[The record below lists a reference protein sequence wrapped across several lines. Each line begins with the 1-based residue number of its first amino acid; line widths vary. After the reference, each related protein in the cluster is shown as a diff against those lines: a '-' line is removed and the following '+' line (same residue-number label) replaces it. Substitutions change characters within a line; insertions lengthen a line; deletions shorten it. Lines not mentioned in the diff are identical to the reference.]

1 MYMNIPISKISIL
14 LEKLQPLLRQA
25 LTPDA
30 VLFSFPPNTFVHR
43 CHAYEAIEKQV
54 GPVDGFRPLSRY
66 DVRAHGNLLIE
77 AKFQDPDHTKLAIKN
92 GITVEDNI
100 YKGFPSVLG
109 AENPLVRVQL
119 TLLRNVNGEE
129 LKKGLLSSLRY
140 YGKVYQIRQILCNG
154 YFEGQLTITLDPS
167 VGYTDD
173 NGEQRS
179 AQPLQRMLYLET
191 WDTFTTASLK
201 GAAPICYYCR
211 QAGHIRNACPE
222 LAKRVCFGC
231 GERGHT
237 KRLCRVKPTETEL
250 LDSYIDHTS
259 SSNKVPTTQG
269 DEEPDNKDLHQPE
282 HLKLYEE
289 EPDKSPKDAMD
300 EDETNTTIA
309 DDTEMTEAPQ
319 DTKSK
324 SQLKHSDPGT
334 SIFASKH
341 APIEVAS
348 TMRVDT
354 AEEMLELSKID
365 SKTKVKND
373 KIRGSINKNT
383 TSATKAHGSVLSTS
397 KTDIKLTPVI
407 PWGTPSSSK
416 AHRAQ

>member
-1 MYMNIPISKISIL
+1 M
-14 LEKLQPLLRQA
+14 
-25 LTPDA
+25 
-30 VLFSFPPNTFVHR
+30 
-43 CHAYEAIEKQV
+43 
-54 GPVDGFRPLSRY
+54 
-66 DVRAHGNLLIE
+66 
-77 AKFQDPDHTKLAIKN
+77 
-92 GITVEDNI
+92 
-100 YKGFPSVLG
+100 
-109 AENPLVRVQL
+109 
-119 TLLRNVNGEE
+119 
-129 LKKGLLSSLRY
+129 
-140 YGKVYQIRQILCNG
+140 
-154 YFEGQLTITLDPS
+154 TITLDPS
-167 VGYTDD
+167 VSYTDD

-191 WDTFTTASLK
+191 WDTFTTASFK

-237 KRLCRVKPTETEL
+237 KRFCRVKPTETEL
-250 LDSYIDHTS
+250 LDSYIDDTS

-282 HLKLYEE
+282 HLKLHEE

-324 SQLKHSDPGT
+324 SQLKHSDPST

-373 KIRGSINKNT
+373 KIRRSISKNT
-383 TSATKAHGSVLSTS
+383 TSATKADGSVSSTS
-397 KTDIKLTPVI
+397 KTDIMLTPVI
-407 PWGTPSSSK
+407 PRGTPSSSK